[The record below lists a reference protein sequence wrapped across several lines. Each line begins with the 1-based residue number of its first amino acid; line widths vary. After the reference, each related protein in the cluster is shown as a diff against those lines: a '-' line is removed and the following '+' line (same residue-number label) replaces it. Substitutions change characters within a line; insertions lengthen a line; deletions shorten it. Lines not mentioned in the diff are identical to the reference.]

1 MGFRQ
6 VIGNYI
12 EGKDFMEKMGL
23 GLSGGNE
30 KGASMIEEIIGTV
43 IWQQW

>member
-23 GLSGGNE
+23 GLSGDMRRE
-30 KGASMIEEIIGTV
+30 HP
-43 IWQQW
+43 